1 MRNSSSN
8 PSEYSAREIKS
19 SIGVTYWSLAMA
31 LAIVLGC
38 AAAVF
43 IPVQKLLVGIL
54 ALSIYLGISF
64 GAITAHIRWLKAL
77 DEMQR
82 KIQLESMAITLGA
95 LWIAFG
101 SLLILNAA
109 KIIYIDQL
117 VVALLAV
124 LAGLVWNLGIL
135 VGKLKLR

>member
-1 MRNSSSN
+1 MIDSDAN
-8 PSEYSAREIKS
+8 PNDYSAREKKS
-19 SIGVTYWSLAMA
+19 SIGVAYWSVAMA

-43 IPVQKLLVGIL
+43 LPTHKLLTGIL
-54 ALSIYLGISF
+54 ALFIYLAISF
-64 GAITAHIRWLKAL
+64 GATTAHIRWLKTL

-82 KIQLESMAITLGA
+82 KIQLESMAMTLGA

-117 VVALLAV
+117 EVALLAV
-124 LAGLVWNLGIL
+124 LAGLVWNAGIL
-135 VGKLKLR
+135 IGKLKHR